1 MLAQDTY
8 RSLST
13 VPTRLVCLDMNGT
26 TVEDDGLVLECF
38 GEALASQGVVPGSA
52 AHQTML
58 SFVEQTMGSS
68 RLEVFKRLFGA
79 APEPARAANRV
90 FERGYAAAASGGR
103 VRAVDGAV
111 DVLLRLRDEGVHVA
125 LTTGFSRQTQNQIL
139 DLLGWTGLVDLSLC
153 PDDAGRG
160 APYPDMVL
168 TALLALDLDD
178 VRAVMTVGDSRA
190 AVLAGH
196 RAGAG
201 ANIGVLTGP
210 HAEADLIEA
219 GADVVVPSVRA
230 VPGVLASRAA

>member
-8 RSLST
+8 RSSST

-38 GEALASQGVVPGSA
+38 GEALASQGIAPGSA

-79 APEPARAANRV
+79 APGPALAANRV
-90 FERGYAAAASGGR
+90 FERGYASAASGGR

-190 AVLAGH
+190 AVLAGR

-210 HAEADLIEA
+210 HGEADLLEA

-230 VPGVLASRAA
+230 VPGVLASHAA